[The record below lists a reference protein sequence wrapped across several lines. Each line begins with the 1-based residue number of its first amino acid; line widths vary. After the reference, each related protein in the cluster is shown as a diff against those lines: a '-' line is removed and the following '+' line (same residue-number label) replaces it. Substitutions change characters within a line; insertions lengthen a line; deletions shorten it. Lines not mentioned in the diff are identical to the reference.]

1 MVSIVKFFLKKYFY
15 AMFTGPVEE
24 DSFSHELRG
33 VIPRGF
39 EYLFSLINREKEKV
53 KHTLS
58 KMWSVEKE
66 NIALQVKYKVHNLQ
80 WSVFN
85 CFGIILLKT
94 DNG

>member
-1 MVSIVKFFLKKYFY
+1 MVAIFNFFFLNYFY

-53 KHTLS
+53 YT
-58 KMWSVEKE
+58 VY
-66 NIALQVKYKVHNLQ
+66 IPVYK
-80 WSVFN
+80 
-85 CFGIILLKT
+85 T
-94 DNG
+94 YT